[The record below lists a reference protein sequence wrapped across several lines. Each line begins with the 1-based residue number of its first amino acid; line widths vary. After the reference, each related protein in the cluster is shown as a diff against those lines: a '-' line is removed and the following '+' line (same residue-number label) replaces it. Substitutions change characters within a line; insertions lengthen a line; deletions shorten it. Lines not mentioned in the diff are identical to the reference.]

1 MQVFKEKAAQVN
13 APLYASTE
21 IKPIIDFLL
30 GDDSKW
36 RFVTKNFDVIIGE
49 LGGLAQARNA
59 TTVLTAVD
67 VLRMRGVHISPQNIE
82 EAFAHVVELTGLM
95 GRWQTVH
102 TSPRVVC
109 DTGHNTGGWEILSK
123 QLNNQIERCHQL
135 RMIVGMVNDKDIN
148 GVLALMPKNATYYF
162 TQASIA
168 RALPAEDFAKLAR
181 QHGLNGNVYSTVEA
195 AVHAALEEAQTDDF
209 IFIGGSTFIVA
220 DAYPLF
226 QPTANNQK

>member
-1 MQVFKEKAAQVN
+1 MQVFKDKAAQVN

-67 VLRMRGVHISPQNIE
+67 VLRTKGVHISPQNIE

-95 GRWQTVH
+95 GR
-102 TSPRVVC
+102 
-109 DTGHNTGGWEILSK
+109 
-123 QLNNQIERCHQL
+123 
-135 RMIVGMVNDKDIN
+135 
-148 GVLALMPKNATYYF
+148 
-162 TQASIA
+162 
-168 RALPAEDFAKLAR
+168 
-181 QHGLNGNVYSTVEA
+181 
-195 AVHAALEEAQTDDF
+195 
-209 IFIGGSTFIVA
+209 
-220 DAYPLF
+220 
-226 QPTANNQK
+226 